1 MDLSESTINIP
12 FQYFE
17 NLFLDNGYSNLLNK
31 FHSEY
36 SDLPYAKYNKNN
48 FTYEYKNVS
57 FGEDGENETWYD
69 VKASFIEDT
78 LLPICRVEFKK
89 SKLLLQEKIG
99 SLITDF
105 SHVNLFLNRQLVVLN
120 KIKNNLNPE
129 VYGYDEYKKIIQVLI
144 NHVESELVDET
155 KNTSVLGETLNV
167 VNKPKK
173 APPVPINKIKYKKLK
188 KINQFVSA
196 IKEKP
201 GLFDS
206 VNKQNLINVFSG
218 AAPASKIKWEL
229 KSKGNGSVT
238 LIYFLFSLI
247 KHELID
253 KLDSGELSDS
263 IVLCFK
269 DSNGNDFLKRR
280 LEEPKIAAQAHL
292 DGERKSKSKEIN
304 KINELLEKLEK
315 IKKLH

>member
-1 MDLSESTINIP
+1 MDIRKSTKNKP
-12 FQYFE
+12 FYFFQE
-17 NLFLDNGYSNLLNK
+17 VYIKN
-31 FHSEY
+31 
-36 SDLPYAKYNKNN
+36 KYNAMLSSFFEHDEEFLNYYNPKFNKKKRTYTYTEIDNETGDDYVVKKSFDDSFAEKCREEYFVSEEWLQERLGECQNN
-48 FTYEYKNVS
+48 LEFLNQQKKILTEIEGKINSYFSGIKIHPKVIASLIKLVDKNVLAV
-57 FGEDGENETWYD
+57 T
-69 VKASFIEDT
+69 
-78 LLPICRVEFKK
+78 R
-89 SKLLLQEKIG
+89 
-99 SLITDF
+99 
-105 SHVNLFLNRQLVVLN
+105 
-120 KIKNNLNPE
+120 
-129 VYGYDEYKKIIQVLI
+129 
-144 NHVESELVDET
+144 
-155 KNTSVLGETLNV
+155 NTNIS

-173 APPVPINKIKYKKLK
+173 APPVPINKIKYKKLE